1 MASGGS
7 ALEAAL
13 QARVERLESL
23 VWALGA
29 CVAAV
34 SVIAVVGPSSSN
46 SGNGLA
52 LAWLFY
58 AALMACAMVRS

>member
-1 MASGGS
+1 
-7 ALEAAL
+7 
-13 QARVERLESL
+13 